1 VKGRSLRV
9 AIASTLALVCLA
21 APAPAQT
28 ADELFRQGVGALKG
42 GAHDDAIA
50 HFELLSDRGF
60 VHPDASFNRGV
71 AYVQRA
77 ASQAARPGDL
87 GRAAAALS
95 ETLLLRPTDEAAEAA
110 LERVRSEIAR
120 RRAREGASALML
132 QKRLSRA
139 VVELVPENVWAL
151 SAAAGAFFLTVGLA
165 VLRVAR
171 RPQLRLAALT
181 TASFAALVLCTA
193 GALTAAARHYRLAL
207 TPAVV
212 VAPEARLLDERGAPV
227 TSKQGKAGVVALP
240 EGARVD
246 ILEQRGSLARVA
258 WGTVEGFVTH
268 GQLRVLQSA
277 P

>member
-1 VKGRSLRV
+1 VKRASPLA
-9 AIASTLALVCLA
+9 AIAGALALVCVA
-21 APAPAQT
+21 SHASAQT
-28 ADELFRQGVGALKG
+28 AEELFRQGVGALQS

-60 VHPDASFNRGV
+60 VHPDASFNRAA

-77 ASQAARPGDL
+77 SSKAARPGDL

-95 ETLLLRPTDEAAEAA
+95 ETLLLRPSDEAAEAA

-132 QKRLSRA
+132 QQRLSRA
-139 VVELVPENVWAL
+139 VVELLPENVWAL

-171 RPQLRLAALT
+171 RPQVRLAALT

-193 GALTAAARHYRLAL
+193 GALTALARHYRHAL

-227 TSKQGKAGVVALP
+227 TSKQGTAGVVGLP

-246 ILEQRGSLARVA
+246 ILEQRGSLVRVA

>member
-1 VKGRSLRV
+1 MRHGSWLL
-9 AIASTLALVCLA
+9 AGACALALGAQA
-21 APAPAQT
+21 ARVSAQT
-28 ADELFRQGVGALKG
+28 PEELFRQGVAALQS

-50 HFELLSDRGF
+50 HFELLADRGF
-60 VHPDASFNRGV
+60 VHPDASYDRAS
-71 AYVQRA
+71 AYVKRA
-77 ASQAARPGDL
+77 ASSAARPGDL

-95 ETLLLRPTDEAAEAA
+95 ETLLLRPSDTAAETA

-139 VVELVPENVWAL
+139 IVELLPENVWAL

-165 VLRVAR
+165 VLRVAK

-193 GALTAAARHYRLAL
+193 AALTFAARHYRRTL

-212 VAPEARLLDERGAPV
+212 VVTEARLLDARGAPV
-227 TSKQGKAGVVALP
+227 TSQQGTSGVVALP

-246 ILEQRGSLARVA
+246 IVEQHGSLVRVA
-258 WGTVEGFVTH
+258 WGTVEGFVTQ
-268 GQLRVLQSA
+268 GQLRSLQE
-277 P
+277 PR

>member
-1 VKGRSLRV
+1 MKTAPLLLS
-9 AIASTLALVCLA
+9 IALLCSASQAV
-21 APAPAQT
+21 AQT
-28 ADELFRQGVGALKG
+28 PEELFEQGVSALQQ

-50 HFELLSDRGF
+50 HFELLADRGF
-60 VHPDASFNRGV
+60 VHPDASFNRAT

-77 ASQAARPGDL
+77 TSNAARPGDL

-95 ETLLLRPTDEAAEAA
+95 ETLLLRPSDEAAEAA

-120 RRAREGASALML
+120 RRARQGASALML

-151 SAAAGAFFLTVGLA
+151 SAAAGAFFLTLGLA
-165 VLRVAR
+165 VLRVAKK
-171 RPQLRLAALT
+171 PQLRLAALT
-181 TASFAALVLCTA
+181 AGSFAALVLCTA
-193 GALTAAARHYRLAL
+193 GSLTFAARHYRLAL

-212 VAPEARLLDERGAPV
+212 VAPEARLLDAHGAPV
-227 TSKQGKAGVVALP
+227 TSKQGSAGVVALP

-246 ILEQRGSLARVA
+246 ITEQRGSLVRVA

>member
-1 VKGRSLRV
+1 MKS
-9 AIASTLALVCLA
+9 ASTLLALASFLA
-21 APAPAQT
+21 LSCVATPAPAQT
-28 ADELFRQGVGALKG
+28 PEELFRQGVSALQRGAD
-42 GAHDDAIA
+42 DDAIA
-50 HFELLSDRGF
+50 HFELLADRGF
-60 VHPDASFNRGV
+60 VHPDASFNRAA

-77 ASQAARPGDL
+77 SSKAARPGDL

-95 ETLLLRPTDEAAEAA
+95 ETLLLRPTDEVAEAA

-120 RRAREGASALML
+120 RRAREGAAALML

-171 RPQLRLAALT
+171 KPQLRLAALT
-181 TASFAALVLCTA
+181 TASFAALVLLTA
-193 GALTAAARHYRLAL
+193 GPLTAAARHYRHTL

-212 VAPEARLLDERGAPV
+212 VAPEARLLDAQGAPV
-227 TSKQGKAGVVALP
+227 ANKQGSAGVVALP

-246 ILEQRGSLARVA
+246 IVEQRGSLVRVA